1 MRKPTLIA
9 SLVLIAGLG
18 ALGPVAQAV
27 EATGD
32 AVEHSPNNGRR
43 LVEADRTPSEY
54 QRSDKA
60 IKNWKEKGLE
70 APEEG
75 AQWVQIH
82 DKYVMVVIASGRI
95 LKITPATR

>member
-9 SLVLIAGLG
+9 SLFLTAGLV
-18 ALGPVAQAV
+18 ALGPVAQA
-27 EATGD
+27 AQTTGD

-43 LVEADRTPSEY
+43 LVEADRTPAEY
-54 QRSDKA
+54 QRADKA

-70 APEEG
+70 APDEG
-75 AQWVQIH
+75 SQWVQIN

>member
-1 MRKPTLIA
+1 MRKSTLIA
-9 SLVLIAGLG
+9 SLALIAGLA

-27 EATGD
+27 EPTGD

-43 LVEADRTPSEY
+43 LVEADRTPAQY
-54 QRSDKA
+54 QRADEA
-60 IKNWKEKGLE
+60 LENWRQKGLE

-75 AQWVQIH
+75 AQWVQIN